1 MSEFDKII
9 GYKDEKRNERFAIN
23 ISGNKSP
30 VNVVSRLLL
39 SETIDWIDTAI
50 FDFCVAESIEVDER
64 NSIYKSIDGVLY
76 TKDCKTL
83 VRYPPGRKESSFII
97 PHFVERIGCLAFSDC
112 SYLESVQIPE
122 SVEII
127 EHFAFG
133 GKNLREVVFLSKYN
147 WILDCFCEPKIR
159 RVGWISGDCLRNR
172 KTAAKFL
179 SRSFVYCEWAL
190 AKNISQTVYSWCE
203 NLDGGIDKKVALY
216 VMEE

>member
-1 MSEFDKII
+1 MSEFD
-9 GYKDEKRNERFAIN
+9 NEM
-23 ISGNKSP
+23 
-30 VNVVSRLLL
+30 
-39 SETIDWIDTAI
+39 
-50 FDFCVAESIEVDER
+50 FDICVPESIEVDER
-64 NSIYKSIDGVLY
+64 NSIYKSMDGILY

-112 SYLESVQIPE
+112 IYLERVQIPE

-133 GKNLREVVFLSKYN
+133 GENLREVIFLSKHN

-159 RVGWISGDCLRNR
+159 RVGRISGDCLRNR

-179 SRSFVYCEWAL
+179 SCSFVYCEWAL

-203 NLDGGIDKKVALY
+203 NLDSGIDKNVALY
-216 VMEE
+216 VVEE